1 MKHIRIFKLVILL
14 FIVMISNISYS
25 QGIVVYK
32 KDGSKVKISYEKF
45 DRIEV
50 YTEEED
56 GNTTSDYNGH
66 EYVDLGL
73 SVKWATCN
81 VGANSP
87 EEYGKYYAWGE
98 LSTKDKYTENNCMNW
113 NKYFSDISGD
123 IRYDVATKDWGGN
136 WRIPNENE
144 FQELLDYCRWTWD
157 EENAGYKV
165 TSLINNNTIFIPAA
179 GRVSE
184 SGPFQTG
191 EGCCYWTST
200 PYLKHYAMMTL
211 IKESEDGSTLKHVF
225 FNYRSIGNTIRP
237 VFD

>member
-81 VGANSP
+81 VGASSP

-98 LSTKDKYTENNCMNW
+98 LSTKDEYTKDNCKNR
-113 NKYFSDISGD
+113 NKYISDFSGD
-123 IRYDVATKDWGGN
+123 IKYDVATKDWGGN
-136 WRIPNENE
+136 WRIPTKAE
-144 FQELLDYCRWTWD
+144 FQELIDNCTWIWTSI
-157 EENAGYKV
+157 NGYSGYMVISK
-165 TSLINNNTIFIPAA
+165 INDNSIFIPAA
-179 GRVSE
+179 GFRYMDPYSQGKSGDYWSSTPSE
-184 SGPFQTG
+184 NKDTSAYELFFYDDTLEVRGSDRLTG
-191 EGCCYWTST
+191 EC
-200 PYLKHYAMMTL
+200 
-211 IKESEDGSTLKHVF
+211 
-225 FNYRSIGNTIRP
+225 IRP
-237 VFD
+237 VFE